1 MYRLYMFTCAHWKKS
16 ICNYIYGHIHTKQK
30 LYTSDLFIFQGGPL
44 IKEDS
49 PVPFPE
55 RLNQLI
61 RNAELLV
68 SPNPHP
74 SVSRWRPSWFSCVQ
88 GGSTSWELLRKETKL
103 RLDHLDLLVAFI
115 KDAASAS
122 RSRSTPT
129 QHQH

>member
-1 MYRLYMFTCAHWKKS
+1 TVACRTRYRQ
-16 ICNYIYGHIHTKQK
+16 KQ
-30 LYTSDLFIFQGGPL
+30 T
-44 IKEDS
+44 

-61 RNAELLV
+61 RNAEVIHQLIDQSINQSTNQSTYSCLHFGQLRFALPV
-68 SPNPHP
+68 ILSSNLYNPHP